1 MGPRQSILSGMN
13 FKAAHFL
20 SAPAARLGCLLGAIW
35 FLSGVEA
42 VSAQQ
47 GQGAVSREDTVA
59 VPTGARVRAGRL
71 VGEISMDGRLD
82 EEAWSRAGAATG
94 FIQGTP
100 VEGIPA
106 EEETEVRV
114 LIGEDAIYVGARM
127 YESDPRKIVQR
138 LVRRDQ
144 EGTYDYVS
152 VSLDPNRDRRTGYYF
167 RVTAA
172 NVQVDQ
178 YYYDDQRM
186 DRAWNAVWESEVYH
200 DELGWTAEI
209 RIPLSQIRY
218 ESDEDV
224 QTWGVNFA
232 RKRMS
237 SNETSYFSL
246 RSRTREGFVS
256 QFGTLEEVRVPR
268 PSRRMELRPY
278 VLSSLHT
285 GPSESGDPF
294 FDGSDASARVGSD
307 FRLGLG
313 SAITLN
319 ATINPDFGQVEAD
332 PAVINL
338 SAFETRFEERR
349 PFFVE
354 DAQVFDFS
362 LGLTGRGDELFYSR
376 RIGRA
381 PQGNGP
387 YDADYSDTPTD
398 ATILGAAKITGR
410 TASGLSF
417 GALAAVTDSEEGR
430 AFYDEEGRY
439 EDFLVE
445 PRAQYGVV
453 KLQQDFNE
461 GASQIGGII
470 TAMGRGLPRNG
481 SFDLLSTEAFTT
493 GVRFEHQWNDRDWAL
508 GGFFAGSH
516 VRGDP
521 SAITRIQ
528 RSSNHYFQRPD
539 ATRFGVDSTAA
550 FITGAQWRLQLS
562 RQNGQHWTG
571 GGWIGETTQ
580 GLEIND
586 LGYSRSSE
594 NMEAGANLN
603 YREIRPGSWYKSY
616 NFLFWVAGSWS
627 HEALDDVGSWDSWE
641 NARLTGTT
649 NVTARSTFTNDWN
662 GDLTITYSPDHYNFT
677 ATRGGP
683 VMLDPGS
690 TTIRGNVNTDARKR
704 VSFKAGFSRRVGF
717 DDSGDEISFTGE
729 MNLKP
734 SSQLE
739 LSFLPRISQQTV
751 MDQYVTSTATLP
763 YESTYGRRYLF
774 GELERRTVSMQARVN
789 WTFSP
794 KLSFQLYAQ
803 PLLSSGDYATYKQL
817 AAARTYDFDRF
828 EEGAFSSVDGV
839 VRCVG
844 GQLCTEVEEDGGRR
858 QHFDLDEDGVA
869 DYSLSDR
876 DFNVRSLVGNAVLRW
891 EYLPGST
898 IFFVWQRR
906 QAGRVSLGDF
916 DFDRDLD
923 ALLAAPSDDRFMI
936 KVNYWLGM

>member
-1 MGPRQSILSGMN
+1 MDSI
-13 FKAAHFL
+13 
-20 SAPAARLGCLLGAIW
+20 
-35 FLSGVEA
+35 
-42 VSAQQ
+42 SAQD
-47 GQGAVSREDTVA
+47 GQGVTIPHDTVA
-59 VPTGARVRAGRL
+59 VTNGARIRAGRL
-71 VGEISMDGRLD
+71 EGEISIDGRLD
-82 EEAWSRAGAATG
+82 EEAWAGAPVATG

-100 VEGIPA
+100 VEGIAA

-114 LIGEDAIYVGARM
+114 LIGENAIYVGARM
-127 YESDPRKIVQR
+127 YESDPGKIVGR
-138 LVRRDQ
+138 LVRRDE
-144 EGTYDYVS
+144 EGTYDYIS

-167 RVTAA
+167 RVNAA

-178 YYYDDQRM
+178 YYYDDQRL
-186 DRAWNAVWESEVYH
+186 DRAWDAVWESEVH
-200 DELGWTAEI
+200 RDELGWTAEI
-209 RIPLSQIRY
+209 RIPLSQLRY
-218 ESDEDV
+218 ESEEEL

-256 QFGTLEEVRVPR
+256 QFGTLEDVRVPR
-268 PSRRMELRPY
+268 PSRRFELRPY
-278 VLSSLHT
+278 VLSSFHT
-285 GPSESGDPF
+285 GPSEPGDPF
-294 FDGSDASARVGSD
+294 FDGSDADARFGSD

-313 SAITLN
+313 SAFTLD

-354 DAQVFDFS
+354 DAQVFDFG

-381 PQGNGP
+381 PQGIAP
-387 YDADYSDTPTD
+387 YDAPFSKAPSD
-398 ATILGAAKITGR
+398 ATILGAAKVTGR
-410 TASGLSF
+410 TTGGLSF
-417 GALAAVTDSEEGR
+417 GALGALTDSEEGR

-439 EDFLVE
+439 ENFLVE
-445 PRAQYGVV
+445 PQAEYGVV
-453 KLQQDFNE
+453 KLQQDFNG
-461 GASQIGGII
+461 GASQIGGIV
-470 TAMGRGLPRNG
+470 TEMARDLPRDG
-481 SFDLLSTEAFTT
+481 SFDFLSSEAFSS

-508 GGFFAGSH
+508 GGFFAGSY

-521 SAITRIQ
+521 AAMIRIQ

-539 ATRFGVDSTAA
+539 ATRASVDSTATSI
-550 FITGAQWRLQLS
+550 FGAQWRLQLS

-571 GGWIGETTQ
+571 GGWIDETTD
-580 GLEIND
+580 GLEVND

-594 NMEAGANLN
+594 NMEAGVNVN

-627 HEALDDVGSWDSWE
+627 HEALDKAGSWESWE

-649 NVTARSTFTNDWN
+649 NITARTTFLNDWD
-662 GDLTITYSPDHYNFT
+662 GDLTVTYSPDRYNFT

-683 VMLDPGS
+683 AMLDPGS
-690 TTIRGNVNTDARKR
+690 TTARGSVSTDERR
-704 VSFKAGFSRRVGF
+704 PVSLKVGFSRRVGVK
-717 DDSGDEISFTGE
+717 DSGDDTSLNGTVSFR
-729 MNLKP
+729 P
-734 SSQLE
+734 SSQLD
-739 LSFLPRISQQTV
+739 LSLSPTV
-751 MDQYVTSTATLP
+751 SWQNVSDQYVTSTSTLF
-763 YESTYGRRYLF
+763 YEPTYGRRYLF
-774 GELERRTVSMQARVN
+774 GELERKTVSMQARVN

-803 PLLSSGDYATYKQL
+803 PLLSSGDYVTYKQL
-817 AAARTYDFDRF
+817 AAPRTYEFDRF
-828 EEGAFSSVDGV
+828 EEGSFSNAGGV
-839 VRCVG
+839 VSCVG
-844 GQLCTEVEEDGGRR
+844 GRLCTEVEEDGDRR
-858 QHFDLDEDGVA
+858 QHIDLDGDGFP
-869 DYSLSDR
+869 DYSFADR

-906 QAGRVSLGDF
+906 QAGSVSMGDF
-916 DFDRDLD
+916 DFGRDLD
-923 ALLAAPSDDRFMI
+923 ALLDAPSDDRFMI

>member
-1 MGPRQSILSGMN
+1 MNAKTLHWLLSPTTR
-13 FKAAHFL
+13 F
-20 SAPAARLGCLLGAIW
+20 GCLLGACW
-35 FLSGVEA
+35 CLLGGGA
-42 VSAQQ
+42 VYAQQ
-47 GQGAVSREDTVA
+47 GLGVATPADSAVVT
-59 VPTGARVRAGRL
+59 TGARARAGQL
-71 VGEISMDGRLD
+71 VGEISLDGRLD
-82 EEAWSRAGAATG
+82 EDAWSQAPVATE
-94 FIQGTP
+94 FTQGTP

-106 EEETEVRV
+106 EEETEIRI
-114 LIGEDAIYVGARM
+114 LIGDDAIYVGARM
-127 YESDPRKIVQR
+127 YESDPSTIVDR

-144 EGTYDYVS
+144 EGVYDYVS

-167 RVTAA
+167 RVSAA

-178 YYYDDQRM
+178 FYYDDQRP
-186 DRAWNAVWESEVYH
+186 DRAWNAVWESEVHH

-218 ESDEDV
+218 ESDENV
-224 QTWGVNFA
+224 QTWGVNFG

-246 RSRTREGFVS
+246 RSRTRQGFVS
-256 QFGTLEEVRVPR
+256 QFGTLENVRLPRQSRRIEVR
-268 PSRRMELRPY
+268 PY
-278 VLSSLHT
+278 AVSSLHT
-285 GPSESGDPF
+285 GPSEVGDPF
-294 FDGSDASARVGSD
+294 FDGSDVATRVGSD

-313 SAITLN
+313 SAFTLD

-354 DAQVFDFS
+354 DAQVLDFS

-381 PQGNGP
+381 PQGDAP
-387 YDADYSDTPTD
+387 YSAKYSKTPTD
-398 ATILGAAKITGR
+398 ATILGAGKVTGR
-410 TASGLSF
+410 TNGGLSF
-417 GALAAVTDSEEGR
+417 GALAALTDSEEGR

-453 KLQQDFNE
+453 KIQQDFRD
-461 GASQIGGII
+461 GASQVGGIV
-470 TAMGRGLPRNG
+470 TAMSRSLPRDG
-481 SFDLLSTEAFTT
+481 SFDFLSSEAFST
-493 GVRFEHQWNDRDWAL
+493 GVRFQHQWNDRDWAVN
-508 GGFFAGSH
+508 GFFAGSH

-521 SAITRIQ
+521 AAMIRIQ

-539 ATRFGVDSTAA
+539 ATRVGVDSTATS
-550 FITGAQWRLQLS
+550 ITGAQWRLQLG
-562 RQNGQHWTG
+562 RQNGEHWTG
-571 GGWIGETTQ
+571 GGWIGETTG

-586 LGYSRSSE
+586 LGYSRSRE
-594 NMEAGANLN
+594 NMEAGANVN

-616 NFLFWVAGSWS
+616 NLLLWATGTWS

-649 NVTARSTFTNDWN
+649 NLTTRSTFINDWN
-662 GDLTITYSPDHYNFT
+662 GDFTVSYSPDHYNYTF
-677 ATRGGP
+677 TRGGP

-690 TTIRGNVNTDARKR
+690 TTIRGNVTTDTRKR
-704 VSFKAGFSRRVGF
+704 VSFRAGFSRRVGF
-717 DDSGDEISFTGE
+717 DDSGDELSFNGSIS
-729 MNLKP
+729 LKP
-734 SSQLE
+734 SDQLD
-739 LSFLPRISQQTV
+739 LSLAPRISKQTV
-751 MDQYVTSTATLP
+751 MDQYVTFTSTLP
-763 YESTYGRRYLF
+763 YDPTFGRRYIF
-774 GELERRTVSMQARVN
+774 GELERRTVSMQARVS

-794 KLSFQLYAQ
+794 SLSFQLFAQ
-803 PLLSSGDYATYKQL
+803 PLISSGDYLTYKQL
-817 AAARTYDFDRF
+817 EAARTYDFDPF
-828 EEGAFSSVDGV
+828 EEGAFSRSDGV
-839 VRCVG
+839 VSCAG
-844 GQLCTEVEEDGGRR
+844 GQLCTEVEEDGDLR
-858 QHFDLDEDGVA
+858 QHVDFDGDGVA
-869 DYSLSDR
+869 DYSFGDR

-898 IFFVWQRR
+898 VYFVWQRR
-906 QAGRVSLGDF
+906 QTGSVSLGDF
-916 DFDRDLD
+916 DFERDLD